1 MKTPK
6 RTAETWLNPKDW
18 AFDAPHHA
26 GDKLARW
33 KRKNRV
39 RILKNT
45 IAMLRRRLKD
55 TEATLRLTQKITKCF
70 FVKPDH
76 WHRLDEKGNEL
87 TRKQWRVKIKKEE
100 AAQRKADE
108 LAKRNS

>member
-6 RTAETWLNPKDW
+6 RKTPYSVFCPRFFTWEGAND
-18 AFDAPHHA
+18 DAMSA
-26 GDKLARW
+26 QRW

-55 TEATLRLTQKITKCF
+55 TEETLRLTQKLTKCF
-70 FVKPDH
+70 IVKPDH
-76 WHRLDEKGNEL
+76 WHHLDENGNEL
-87 TRKQWRVKIKKEE
+87 TRKQWRIKIKKEE
-100 AAQRKADE
+100 AK
-108 LAKRNS
+108 